1 MKTRTI
7 LLTLLLCFVG
17 AAVCFAA
24 DLHMGTWKLN
34 EAKSKIGA
42 GSPKLTTVVY
52 EAAGDSVKVT
62 VDGTDG
68 DGKPLHS
75 EWTGK
80 YDGKDYPV
88 TGDPN
93 ADTRSYKIVN
103 DHTLTFT
110 NKKGDKVTISG
121 RGVVSA
127 DGKTRTVTIT
137 GTDSKGKKYTTPQ
150 RCSTSSRGSYPIGR
164 AKAVPFRS

>member
-7 LLTLLLCFVG
+7 LFTLLLCFVG
-17 AAVCFAA
+17 AAVCFA
-24 DLHMGTWKLN
+24 DDPQMGTWKLN

-42 GSPKLTTVVY
+42 GSPKLATVVY
-52 EAAGDSVKVT
+52 EAAGENVKVT

-68 DGKPLHS
+68 DGKPLHN

-88 TGDPN
+88 TGD
-93 ADTRSYKIVN
+93 ASTDTRSYKKVN
-103 DHTLTFT
+103 DHTLAFT

-121 RGVVSA
+121 HGVVSA
-127 DGKTRTVTIT
+127 DGKTRTVTLS
-137 GTDSKGKKYTTPQ
+137 GTDSNGKKYT
-150 RCSTSSRGSYPIGR
+150 ST
-164 AKAVPFRS
+164 AVYDKQ

>member
-1 MKTRTI
+1 MKARTI
-7 LLTLLLCFVG
+7 ILTLLLCFVG
-17 AAVCFAA
+17 AAVCFAE
-24 DLHMGTWKLN
+24 DPQMGTWKLN

-68 DGKPLHS
+68 DGKPLHN

-80 YDGKDYPV
+80 YDGKGYPV

-93 ADTRSYKIVN
+93 TDTRSYKRVD
-103 DHTLTFT
+103 DHTLAFT
-110 NKKGDKVTISG
+110 NKKGNKVTISG

-137 GTDSKGKKYTTPQ
+137 GTDSNGKKFS
-150 RCSTSSRGSYPIGR
+150 ST
-164 AKAVPFRS
+164 AVYDKQ

>member
-7 LLTLLLCFVG
+7 VLTLLLCFFG
-17 AAVCFAA
+17 AAVCFADDA
-24 DLHMGTWKLN
+24 QLGTWKLN

-42 GSPKLTTVVY
+42 GSPKLATVVY

-93 ADTRSYKIVN
+93 SDMRSYKKVN
-103 DHTLTFT
+103 DHTLAFT

-127 DGKTRTVTIT
+127 DGKSRTVTIS
-137 GTDSKGKKYTTPQ
+137 GTDSNGKKFT
-150 RCSTSSRGSYPIGR
+150 ST
-164 AKAVPFRS
+164 AVYDKQ